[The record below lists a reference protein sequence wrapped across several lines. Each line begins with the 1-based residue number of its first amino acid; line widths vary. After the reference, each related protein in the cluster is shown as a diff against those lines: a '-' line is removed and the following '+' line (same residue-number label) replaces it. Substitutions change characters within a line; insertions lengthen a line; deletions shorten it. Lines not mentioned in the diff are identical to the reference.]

1 MHSRLLSFLSDF
13 ERALFADDPAPDEG
27 SWQNER
33 AVNYRSGLA
42 RVQLGVRQP
51 DGLRKVRGN
60 VLLQGF
66 KLADGASCLKAQIGW
81 MGSESTATHAIFSK
95 PGCDW
100 KSEAR
105 RLAAQ
110 WMAGPPA
117 SATAAA
123 ATPAANAASAEPDS
137 PVAAAPVQEEAA
149 VAAV

>member
-13 ERALFADDPAPDEG
+13 ERALLADDPSPDEG
-27 SWQNER
+27 TWQNER

-42 RVQLGVRQP
+42 RVQLGVRLP
-51 DGLRKVRGN
+51 DGRRQIRGS

-66 KLADGASCLKAQIGW
+66 KLADGAACLKALISWQ
-81 MGSESTATHAIFSK
+81 GSEATATHAIFSK

-105 RLAAQ
+105 RLAAN

-117 SATAAA
+117 NAVPVVE
-123 ATPAANAASAEPDS
+123 PAE
-137 PVAAAPVQEEAA
+137 VHQEAAA

>member
-13 ERALFADDPAPDEG
+13 ERALLADDPSPDEG
-27 SWQNER
+27 KWQNER

-42 RVQLGVRQP
+42 RVQLGVRLP
-51 DGLRKVRGN
+51 DGRRQIRGA

-66 KLADGASCLKAQIGW
+66 NLADGAACLKALISWQ
-81 MGSESTATHAIFSK
+81 GSDATANHAIFSK

-105 RLAAQ
+105 RLAAN

-117 SATAAA
+117 NAVPVTAPAPAEVIEEAVATAAA
-123 ATPAANAASAEPDS
+123 M
-137 PVAAAPVQEEAA
+137 
-149 VAAV
+149 

>member
-13 ERALFADDPAPDEG
+13 ERALLADDPSPDEG
-27 SWQNER
+27 TWQNER

-42 RVQLGVRQP
+42 RVQLGVRLP
-51 DGLRKVRGN
+51 DGRRQIRGS

-66 KLADGASCLKAQIGW
+66 RLADGAACLKALISWQ
-81 MGSESTATHAIFSK
+81 GSDATATHAIFSK

-105 RLAAQ
+105 RLASN

-117 SATAAA
+117 NAIPAVATAEVHEEAVATAAA
-123 ATPAANAASAEPDS
+123 
-137 PVAAAPVQEEAA
+137 V
-149 VAAV
+149 